1 MVRLLL
7 INVVTAVLFVVRIQF
22 CQSIDGVLTT
32 RVAQP
37 LADRVVH
44 IQASV
49 LGRKDA
55 RLDVNDGL
63 VEFRAVRRPALR
75 VADVCLAAASVPVH
89 ARAADYEGQ
98 GGLVEVGAHGL
109 Y

>member
-44 IQASV
+44 VQTSV
-49 LGRKDA
+49 LGRKGA
-55 RLDVNDGL
+55 RLDVNNGR
-63 VEFRAVRRPALR
+63 VEFRAFRHPALR
-75 VADVCLAAASVPVH
+75 VQDDLFAAACVPVH
-89 ARAADYEGQ
+89 ART
-98 GGLVEVGAHGL
+98 
-109 Y
+109 